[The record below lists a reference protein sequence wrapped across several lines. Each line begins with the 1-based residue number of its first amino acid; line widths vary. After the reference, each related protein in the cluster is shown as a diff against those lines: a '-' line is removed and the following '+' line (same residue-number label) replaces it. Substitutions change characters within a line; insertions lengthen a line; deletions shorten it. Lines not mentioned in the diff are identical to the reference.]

1 MAGIMSDA
9 RHVLSHLILII
20 MIVIAILQVR
30 KMKLRED
37 SR

>member
-1 MAGIMSDA
+1 MAGIMPDA